1 MDRGY
6 HSKPGPRHTA
16 TRILAVLSLI
26 LGTASCGNNEPSTST
41 VGRDKIQFVWPE
53 GARDVAVLEVADH
66 GAIHINLYPELAPQ
80 TVENFKTLASQSY
93 YDGVTFHRVIP
104 DFMIQAGDP
113 LSRDDN
119 PQNDGR
125 GGPGYTIPDEFSQA
139 PMSRGVVAMANQG
152 KPNSGGSQFFIIQR
166 DRPGLRGR
174 YSVFGRVTESDLH
187 KIDEIASVPTDMGGR
202 WGAPKRPIE
211 DVVIGRIRIQPA
223 RDRQP
228 AQ

>member
-1 MDRGY
+1 MDRRY
-6 HSKPGPRHTA
+6 HSKLRPRHTA
-16 TRILAVLSLI
+16 TRILAALSLI
-26 LGTASCGNNEPSTST
+26 LGTASCGNNDVSTST
-41 VGRDKIQFVWPE
+41 VSAGETQFVWPE
-53 GARDVAVLEVADH
+53 GARDVAVVEVANH

-80 TVENFKTLASQSY
+80 TVENFETLVSQSY
-93 YDGVTFHRVIP
+93 YDGLTFHRVIP

-119 PQNDGR
+119 PHNDGR
-125 GGPGYTIPDEFSQA
+125 GGPGYTIRDEFSQA

-152 KPNSGGSQFFIIQR
+152 KPDSGGSQFFIVQR
-166 DRPGLRGR
+166 DRPGLRGH
-174 YSVFGRVTESDLH
+174 YSVFGRVAESDLH
-187 KIDEIASVPTDMGGR
+187 KIDEIASVPTDIGGR

-211 DVVIGRIRIQPA
+211 DVVVDRIRIQPA